1 MKNLFA
7 NLIVPFLFLVA
18 THVLAGERQVVR
30 MAITTSTENSGL
42 LAVIQPAFEQALD
55 IKVHVIAVGTGRALE
70 LGRRGDVDVV
80 LVHAKPAE
88 EAFVAAGYGVERHEV
103 MYNDF
108 IIVGPADDPAG
119 VRGMQDAGKAL
130 ARIAAA
136 TAAFVSRGDDSGT
149 HKKERAIWQQASV
162 EPEGQ
167 WYRQV
172 GQGMG
177 KTLQIAGE
185 MQAYTLVDRGTWLAH
200 HAHIPLKLQVA
211 DGADLK
217 NAYGI
222 IAVSPER
229 FPDVHYSEVERLIH
243 WFESDAARALIA
255 GYRVDGEQ
263 LFYPVEKQYSSLP
276 ISADTGLTR

>member
-1 MKNLFA
+1 MNPLFA
-7 NLIVPFLFLVA
+7 RLMIFCIVLFPA
-18 THVLAGERQVVR
+18 GVLAAEASLVR
-30 MAITTSTENSGL
+30 MATTTSTENSGL
-42 LAVIQPAFEQALD
+42 LAVIQPAFEKALN
-55 IKVHVIAVGTGRALE
+55 IKVHVIAVGTGKALE

-88 EAFVAAGYGVERHEV
+88 EAFVAAGYGLARHEI

-108 IIVGPADDPAG
+108 IIVGPPDDPAAVSG
-119 VRGMQDAGKAL
+119 LQDAGKAL

-136 TAAFVSRGDDSGT
+136 GQAFVSRGDDSGT
-149 HKKERAIWQQASV
+149 HKKELAIWQQAGV
-162 EPEGQ
+162 EPRGR

-185 MQAYTLVDRGTWLAH
+185 MDAYTLVDRGTWLAYR
-200 HAHIPLKLQVA
+200 ANSPLKLLLA
-211 DGADLK
+211 GGAGLK

-222 IAVSPER
+222 IAVSPKR
-229 FPDVHYSEVERLIH
+229 FPSVNAAAVQRLIR
-243 WFESDAARALIA
+243 WFESDAAHELIA

-263 LFYPVEKQYSSLP
+263 LFYPVH
-276 ISADTGLTR
+276 

>member
-1 MKNLFA
+1 MKHIFA
-7 NLIVPFLFLVA
+7 NLIILSIVLFS
-18 THVLAGERQVVR
+18 THALAGERPVVR

-42 LAVIQPAFEQALD
+42 LDIIQPVFEQVLD
-55 IKVHVIAVGTGRALE
+55 IRVHVIAVGTGKALE

-80 LVHAKPAE
+80 LVHARPAE
-88 EAFVAAGYGVERHEV
+88 EAFVAAGYGVARHEI

-108 IIVGPADDPAG
+108 IMVGPEDDPAG
-119 VRGMQDAGKAL
+119 VRSMRDAGKAL

-136 TAAFVSRGDDSGT
+136 AAVFVSRGDDSGT
-149 HKKERAIWQQASV
+149 HKKELAIWQQAGI
-162 EPEGQ
+162 EPEGY

-200 HAHIPLKLQVA
+200 RANIPLKLLVA
-211 DGADLK
+211 DGPDLK

-229 FPDVHYSEVERLIH
+229 FPNVHYPDVERLIH
-243 WFESDAARALIA
+243 WFGSDEAHALIA

-263 LFYPVEKQYSSLP
+263 LFYPVN
-276 ISADTGLTR
+276 

>member
-1 MKNLFA
+1 MKHLFA
-7 NLIVPFLFLVA
+7 NLIFLSIVLFSNH
-18 THVLAGERQVVR
+18 TLAGERTVVR
-30 MAITTSTENSGL
+30 MATTTSTENSGL
-42 LAVIQPAFEQALD
+42 LAIIQPAFEQALD
-55 IKVHVIAVGTGRALE
+55 IRVHVIAVGTGKALE

-80 LVHAKPAE
+80 LVHARPAE
-88 EAFVAAGYGVERHEV
+88 EAFVAAGYGVARHEI

-108 IIVGPADDPAG
+108 VIVGPEHDPAS

-136 TAAFVSRGDDSGT
+136 DAAFVSRGDDSGT
-149 HKKERAIWQQASV
+149 QKKELAIWQQAGI
-162 EPEGQ
+162 EPAGH

-185 MQAYTLVDRGTWLAH
+185 MQAYTLVDRGTWLAYR
-200 HAHIPLKLQVA
+200 ANSPLVLLVA
-211 DGADLK
+211 GGAELK

-222 IAVSPER
+222 IAVSPKR
-229 FPDVHYSEVERLIH
+229 FPDVNAAAVQRLIR
-243 WFESDAARALIA
+243 WFESDESHDLIA

-263 LFYPVEKQYSSLP
+263 LFYPV
-276 ISADTGLTR
+276 TR